1 MVRYK
6 MKSTFEKPLHGLR
19 IYRMVKNPTTG
30 KFERCNLQW
39 YKASKGQTFTCSDGT
54 KVKIAYKDGIQQPTV
69 FEYEKFELNKG
80 KRLWWSQ
87 GFDPKWYLTP
97 FKTTEIN
104 KGYGLVQNPG
114 W

>member
-1 MVRYK
+1 
-6 MKSTFEKPLHGLR
+6 MKSDFEKPLHGLR
-19 IYRMVKNPTTG
+19 IHRLVKNPTTG
-30 KFERCNLQW
+30 QFEVCDMQW
-39 YKASKGQTFTCSDGT
+39 YKATQGQTFVCSDGT
-54 KVKIAYKDGIQQPTV
+54 KVKISYKDGIQQPTV
-69 FEYEKFELNKG
+69 FQYEKFELTKG
-80 KRLWWSQ
+80 KRLWWTQ